1 MKSLL
6 FLLLS
11 AFAITEIYPQVGIG
25 TVVPDSNSA
34 LDVTA
39 TDKGLLIPRVALSA
53 TTATTPL
60 SAHIAGMTIYNTA
73 TVSDVTPGFYYNNGA
88 RWIRASDAANPLN
101 IYTSN
106 GTLSGT
112 RVVSQGTN
120 SLTFSNALTSGTAV
134 SFNSTAASTG
144 TGFTVT
150 SANNTGTLFNVANTA
165 ASGSGITARIQSNAT
180 AESGLTVLNNGHV
193 GIGISAPTKVLDIN
207 ANNDALKVT
216 NLPNLPAS
224 TASNAL
230 VIDASGN
237 IYKNNVESV
246 SGQIIRVGLNTQTL
260 STTFEVPIRFNT
272 SISPGM
278 GNAPNGAP
286 NFINTIVGSSII
298 TASAVTAGIG
308 TPSRTTDRIQLPVGV
323 YKITARLVVN
333 YSGLGNGGTF
343 FLKCTVNNNEYSLIN
358 FSHNGNNTTNLNFE
372 DYINIT
378 GSAQFVDFTGAADF
392 NAMTISSSASPGT
405 GNSYRSLIL
414 IERLR

>member
-6 FLLLS
+6 FLLIS
-11 AFAITEIYPQVGIG
+11 TFTIAEIYPQVGIG
-25 TVVPDSNSA
+25 TIVPDSNSA

-39 TDKGLLIPRVALSA
+39 TDKGLLIPRIALSSTA
-53 TTATTPL
+53 ATTPL
-60 SAHIAGMTIYNTA
+60 SAHVAGMAIFNTA
-73 TVSDVTPGFYYNNGA
+73 ATSDVSPGFYYNNGA
-88 RWIRASDAANPLN
+88 RWIRTSDAANPLN
-101 IYTSN
+101 VYTSN
-106 GTLSGT
+106 GTLAGP
-112 RVVSQGTN
+112 RVISQSTN
-120 SLTFSNALTSGTAV
+120 SLTFNNALTSGTAV

-144 TGFTVT
+144 TGFAVT
-150 SANNTGTLFNVANTA
+150 SANNTGTLLNVANTA

-180 AESGLTVLNNGHV
+180 AESGLTILNNGRV
-193 GIGISAPTKVLDIN
+193 GIGVSTPTKVLDIN
-207 ANNDALKVT
+207 ANNDALKVS

-237 IYKNNVESV
+237 VYKNNVESV
-246 SGQIIRVGLNTQTL
+246 AGQIIRVGLNAQTL
-260 STTFEVPIRFNT
+260 NTTTEVPIRFNT
-272 SISPGM
+272 SIVPGM

-298 TASAVTAGIG
+298 TASTVGAGIG
-308 TPSRTTDRIQLPVGV
+308 TPARTTDRIQLPVGI

-358 FSHNGNNTTNLNFE
+358 FSHSGNNTTNLNFE

-378 GSAQFVDFTGAADF
+378 GSSQYVDFTGAADF
-392 NAMTISSSASPGT
+392 NNMTISSSASPGT